1 LTLNLPCSVSRQMI
15 TSVIMQVEQ
24 NAGILRSSSTYRCKT
39 AINAGHKK
47 NRAPA
52 NADTRF
58 STKGLG
64 LAVTVFAGRTHFLQI
79 FINEEQGIAAVAHQ
93 HQFIQYGLEQ
103 LLFFVLLGNIPLQEV
118 EG

>member
-1 LTLNLPCSVSRQMI
+1 MTLNLPCSVSSQMI

-47 NRAPA
+47 TAHRPTP
-52 NADTRF
+52 TRGF
-58 STKGLG
+58 LHKGLG

-79 FINEEQGIAAVAHQ
+79 FINEEQGIAAVTHQ
-93 HQFIQYGLEQ
+93 RQFIQHGFEQ